1 MDMMI
6 AATGITI
13 LVISVTGAA
22 LWARRSGPDQPRIL
36 FFFLY
41 FWVLAL
47 LLLIVAA
54 IGYALL
60 N

>member
-1 MDMMI
+1 MLHTAIVM
-6 AATGITI
+6 
-13 LVISVTGAA
+13 LVIATVGAM
-22 LWARRSGPDQPRIL
+22 LWVGRSGPDQPHLL

-47 LLLIVAA
+47 LQLIVFA
-54 IGYALL
+54 IGYMVL